1 MIKIGILQYGAGN
14 VGSLLHS
21 FSAAGFPAFV
31 VNSSSE
37 ICTVDLLVFPG
48 VGNALAA
55 QSHLV
60 AHNLLPHL
68 HKRHAYALPTVGIC
82 LGAQLF
88 HSYLEESNLPGL
100 SWLEGSVNRLP
111 SDFPFNNGWSC
122 IDHAGL
128 KKHKLGRSLTKKSS
142 FYFNHGYFLNPGHK
156 GLILSVSSLLQV
168 PAIICHDHITA
179 IQFHPEKS
187 QRNGLL
193 FLRNLIVDYYG
204 F

>member
-31 VNSSSE
+31 VTSTSQ

-55 QSHLV
+55 QSHLE
-60 AHNLLPHL
+60 AHNLLSHL
-68 HKRHAYALPTVGIC
+68 HKRHASALPTVGIC

-88 HSYLEESNLPGL
+88 HSYLEESKSPGL
-100 SWLEGSVNRLP
+100 FWLEGSVHKLP
-111 SDFPFNNGWSC
+111 PHFPFNNGWSC
-122 IDHAGL
+122 VDNAGL
-128 KKHKLGRSLTKKSS
+128 KKHKLGRSLTKNSS
-142 FYFNHGYFLNPGHK
+142 FYFNHGYFLNPEHEN
-156 GLILSVSSLLQV
+156 LILSASTFFPV
-168 PAIICHDHITA
+168 PAIVCCAHIVA

>member
-31 VNSSSE
+31 INSPSQ

-55 QSHLV
+55 QAHLE
-60 AHNLLPHL
+60 AHNLLPYL
-68 HKRHAYALPTVGIC
+68 NNRHASALPTVGIC

-88 HSYLEESNLPGL
+88 HSYLEESNSAGL
-100 SWLEGSVNRLP
+100 SWLEGPVHKLP
-111 SDFPFNNGWSC
+111 PHFPFNNGWSC
-122 IDHAGL
+122 IDHAEL
-128 KKHKLGRSLTKKSS
+128 QKHKLGRSLTKNSS
-142 FYFNHGYFLNPGHK
+142 FYFNHGYFLDPGHK
-156 GLILSVSSLLQV
+156 GLVLSASTFLPL
-168 PAIICHDHITA
+168 PAIICDKHIIA

-187 QRNGLL
+187 QKNGLI